1 MVAQTR
7 GSPEHSQG
15 PPRGGAAGTEHDADL
30 YLKATPGRPSAVG
43 QAGRRAERYLWLA
56 KPASR
61 GVRGA
66 TSPPPAGAAAGL
78 SRYILTAE
86 PAPPDRTLR
95 ERDMANIETPDEP
108 SPEPRKLEDFIGSQ
122 LNGFEP
128 APPAPTKTAP
138 PRQSAPSRGDGINMR
153 FGEPFGG
160 SDEPPGDSAS
170 PPLYPDPDAPFA
182 GAVDVPDKTYPS
194 SRTPLP
200 SGPSP
205 EPTGAASA
213 PSHNEEE
220 EEEEEEEDDGPPT
233 QDGDLDGSAPAEPA
247 NVPSNPP
254 VDEPE
259 VDQSA
264 RIQVGQSFS
273 GAYRVEGSTYVTL
286 TSAAN
291 DDPWADDVSDQ
302 LGVLPDAKAF
312 ARLVV
317 SKQFFPPLAVGVFGP
332 WGSGK
337 SFFMR
342 LVHDHIERLKVGQP
356 SHAAPEADTEAF
368 FNNVVQIRFNAWH
381 YVETN
386 LWASLVDHL
395 FTRLAV
401 HLDGDKEETR
411 ILDQLGTAR
420 ELTIEAA
427 EELVATRAD
436 HKRAGEVLAAA
447 REDFSKAERK
457 VKTEPQLYLNSLKTA
472 LVESKE
478 GKALIDDAARTLGLP
493 EFNANADKVDASW
506 RALDN
511 ELRSGSVVI
520 GGMAKLFG
528 NYRWLVAVLLL
539 GLPFAAIWL
548 VNLGRPYL
556 PILQIASPS
565 IAAASAMLAAA
576 AGLLGKGAQVVKGAV
591 EQLRKGMA
599 VIDKKA
605 AELTATERAAVEV
618 AAADLEKARI
628 KVDEAQSKYQVT
640 SARLAAATEEF
651 YSSSGS
657 ERLIKLIRKR
667 ATDGHYASHLGLVA
681 SVRRDLEELSRGLEG
696 PKAVEAASDVRVR
709 EAQAARVAKL
719 AETLG
724 EGSKEILGLRESLE
738 PKVANPPPFDR
749 LVLYIDDLDRCPAD
763 KVVEVLQAVH
773 MLLAFKLFVVFVAV
787 DVRWVSHA
795 LRTSHPGL
803 LSGASEGGS
812 QATPRDY
819 LEKIFQV
826 PYWVRSA
833 TGGSQNL
840 IASLLPHLPPPS
852 APKPA
857 APTPASP
864 QAVTAVGRQAL
875 EVTIEER
882 KLFERI
888 APYVASSP
896 RKVVWFINVY
906 RIIKANDE
914 YASELV
920 ADEGARM
927 ALITQLALVSRS
939 PGDFNEWFQYLTQCT
954 PGSGANDLFW
964 DGETEDGLFA
974 TNPRKTQLLDL
985 LHAGFQ
991 QLHFKGVEPVPL
1003 VTLLKYGELAQRYS
1017 FALPAHEA
1025 SEA

>member
-1 MVAQTR
+1 MAN
-7 GSPEHSQG
+7 
-15 PPRGGAAGTEHDADL
+15 
-30 YLKATPGRPSAVG
+30 
-43 QAGRRAERYLWLA
+43 
-56 KPASR
+56 
-61 GVRGA
+61 
-66 TSPPPAGAAAGL
+66 
-78 SRYILTAE
+78 I
-86 PAPPDRTLR
+86 APPDDQT
-95 ERDMANIETPDEP
+95 
-108 SPEPRKLEDFIGSQ
+108 PEPRKLEDIVDSTA
-122 LNGFEP
+122 NGFPP
-128 APPAPTKTAP
+128 APPTPPTPPAPTKTAP
-138 PRQSAPSRGDGINMR
+138 PRRYVPPPGDKVNLV

-160 SDEPPGDSAS
+160 AEEPDTRRSAAPEPPA
-170 PPLYPDPDAPFA
+170 PPPDPNAPFHSAVDAPNQT
-182 GAVDVPDKTYPS
+182 G
-194 SRTPLP
+194 P
-200 SGPSP
+200 SGEALPP
-205 EPTGAASA
+205 GLPPKA
-213 PSHNEEE
+213 PVSSSVANDD
-220 EEEEEEEDDGPPT
+220 EDDGPPT
-233 QDGDLDGSAPAEPA
+233 QDGDLDGTAPAGPA
-247 NVPSNPP
+247 GAPQIPP
-254 VDEPE
+254 VNEPGVDEL
-259 VDQSA
+259 A
-264 RIQVGQSFS
+264 RLEAERMFG
-273 GAYRVEGSTYVTL
+273 GASRVEGSPYVTL

-291 DDPWADDVSDQ
+291 DDPWASDVSDQ

-342 LVHDHIERLKVGQP
+342 LVHDHIEHLKVGQP
-356 SHAAPEADTEAF
+356 SHAAPEADKKTF
-368 FNNVVQIRFNAWH
+368 FDNVVQIRFNAWH

-401 HLDGDKEETR
+401 HLDGDKEQTR

-427 EELVATRAD
+427 ESLVAKRAEFE
-436 HKRAGEVLAAA
+436 RAGEVLDAA
-447 REDFSKAERK
+447 RDDFSQAERK

-472 LVESKE
+472 LVESKAT
-478 GKALIDDAARTLGLP
+478 KALIDDAAKTLGLP
-493 EFNANADKVDASW
+493 EFNANADQADASW
-506 RALDN
+506 RDLDK

-528 NYRWLVAVLLL
+528 DHRLLVAGLLL
-539 GLPFAAIWL
+539 GLPFVLAWL
-548 VNLGRPYL
+548 VSLVQGYL
-556 PILQIASPS
+556 PMLQIASPY
-565 IAAASAMLAAA
+565 IAAASAMLATA
-576 AGLLGKGAQVVKGAV
+576 AGLLGRGAQVVKGAV
-591 EQLRKGMA
+591 EKLRNGMA
-599 VIDKKA
+599 VIDKTA
-605 AELTATERAAVEV
+605 AELTAKERKAVEV
-618 AAADLEKARI
+618 ATAELETARA
-628 KVDEAQSKYQVT
+628 KVDQAQAEYQVA

-651 YSSSGS
+651 YNSSGS
-657 ERLIKLIRKR
+657 ERLIKLIRTR

-709 EAQAARVAKL
+709 EALAERVAKL
-719 AETLG
+719 AEKLG
-724 EGSKEILGLRESLE
+724 EDSKEILGLKKSLE
-738 PKVANPPPFDR
+738 PKGATPPPFDR

-803 LSGASEGGS
+803 LSGAGERGS
-812 QATPRDY
+812 QATPSDY

-833 TGGSQNL
+833 TDGSQNL
-840 IASLLPHLPPPS
+840 IASLLPHLPAPP

-857 APTPASP
+857 SPTPANP
-864 QAVTAVGRQAL
+864 PAVPVVGRQAL

-906 RIIKANDE
+906 RLIKANDE

-920 ADEGARM
+920 DDEGARM

-939 PGDFNEWFQYLTQCT
+939 PGDFNEWFQYVTQRT
-954 PGSGANDLFW
+954 PGSGANDVFW
-964 DGETEDGLFA
+964 DGETENSLFA
-974 TNPRKTQLLDL
+974 TNPRKMQLLDL
-985 LHAGFQ
+985 LHAGFK
-991 QLHFKGVEPVPL
+991 QLHFEGVEPVPL

-1025 SEA
+1025 SKA